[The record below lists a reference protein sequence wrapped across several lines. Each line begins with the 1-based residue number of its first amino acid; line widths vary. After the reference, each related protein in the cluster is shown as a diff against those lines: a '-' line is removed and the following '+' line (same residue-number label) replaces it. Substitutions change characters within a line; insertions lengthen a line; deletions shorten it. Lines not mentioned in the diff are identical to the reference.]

1 MKKNGKMSATPLRR
15 LTDALVTKALNEA
28 AQDAVELHRRAGL
41 PLAVWQNGKVALVS
55 ADSVAP
61 ARHCT
66 KPRRPNPRGKK
77 RKK

>member
-1 MKKNGKMSATPLRR
+1 MKPVKKPQKPRR
-15 LTDALVTKALNEA
+15 PSRALVTEALRA
-28 AQDAVELHRRAGL
+28 AVNDAVELHRRAGL